1 MTRQKLLQPMISA
14 SLVLLFLVGCSAPAT
29 PTPTPIPPAA
39 TATPPPA
46 PTATE
51 APLPT
56 ATPVTSGKASAT
68 PTAIRQPVTPT
79 RAPTTV
85 PAVSSSPCTAIGQTL
100 KSSTDNADLVCV
112 PAGEFLMG
120 SADSDRDAENSE
132 KPQHKVELDAFW
144 IDRTEVT
151 NAQYNQCVQ
160 AGKCTASS
168 YASDSRYN
176 GDTQPVVG
184 VTWNDATTYCEWAGR
199 RLPTEAQWEKAA
211 RGTDGRL
218 YPWGNQMATCDYA
231 VVAVTYDSETG
242 CGKKTTWPVGSKPRG
257 ASPYGALDM
266 AGNVWEWVED
276 RYDAEYYANSP
287 LKNPT
292 GPSSG
297 SDRLLRGFGW
307 YYDTGGVRAAY
318 RGYADPDTPLD
329 YFGFR
334 CVIGALPGG

>member
-1 MTRQKLLQPMISA
+1 MNRQRLLQPMINA

-29 PTPTPIPPAA
+29 PTPTPIPPTA

-56 ATPVTSGKASAT
+56 AAPVTPGNASA
-68 PTAIRQPVTPT
+68 TPT
-79 RAPTTV
+79 RAPTTA
-85 PAVSSSPCTAIGQTL
+85 PAVSSSACTAIGQTL
-100 KSSTDNADLVCV
+100 KSSKDNADLVCV

-120 SADSDRDAENSE
+120 STDSDKDAQDNE
-132 KPQHKVELDAFW
+132 KPQHKVDLDAFW

-151 NAQYNQCVQ
+151 NAQYEKCVQ
-160 AGKCTASS
+160 AGQCTASS
-168 YASDSRYN
+168 YASDSKYN

-211 RGTDGRL
+211 RGTDGHL

-242 CGKKTTWPVGSKPRG
+242 CGKKTTWPVGSKPKG

-276 RYDAEYYANSP
+276 QYDAEYYANSP
-287 LKNPT
+287 SKNPT

-297 SDRLLRGFGW
+297 PDRLLRGFGW

-318 RGYADPDTPLD
+318 RGYAYPDTRLD

-334 CVIGALPGG
+334 CVSGALPGG

>member
-1 MTRQKLLQPMISA
+1 MNRQRLLQPMISA
-14 SLVLLFLVGCSAPAT
+14 SLVLLFLVGCSVPAT
-29 PTPTPIPPAA
+29 PTPTPIPPTA

-56 ATPVTSGKASAT
+56 AAPVTPGNASA
-68 PTAIRQPVTPT
+68 TPT
-79 RAPTTV
+79 RAPTTA
-85 PAVSSSPCTAIGQTL
+85 PAVSSSACTAIGQTFE
-100 KSSTDNADLVCV
+100 SSEDNADLVCV

-120 SADSDRDAENSE
+120 STDSDKDAQDNE
-132 KPQHKVELDAFW
+132 KPQHKVDLDAFW

-151 NAQYNQCVQ
+151 NAQYEKCVQ
-160 AGKCTASS
+160 AGQCTASS
-168 YASDSRYN
+168 YASDSKYN

-242 CGKKTTWPVGSKPRG
+242 CGKKTTWPVGSKPKG

-276 RYDAEYYANSP
+276 QYDAEYYANSP
-287 LKNPT
+287 SKNPT

-297 SDRLLRGFGW
+297 PDRLLRGFGW

-318 RGYADPDTPLD
+318 RGYAYPDTRLD
-329 YFGFR
+329 YFWFR
-334 CVIGALPGG
+334 CVGGALP